1 MPHDLASAQLFLV
14 GALQHGSPIPDDP
27 ALAQASSAFITGN
40 ERLSPAEQVDIY
52 RRQFWLRHR
61 AVMGDDFPGLAHLL
75 GESGMDAF
83 CRAYLA
89 AHPPAS
95 QSYRDMVRDIV
106 RFTERHDGF
115 ASPEMRTLAV
125 DMARYEL
132 GLLDIFVGER
142 APPLDPAKLEGMA
155 EDAWER
161 ARIVLQPL
169 LGRLS
174 LSYPVHRLR
183 KTWKGGESAPI
194 PDAPAPV
201 HLVLYRAKDLVTHF
215 EELSP
220 EAFALL
226 EALAVGEPLVPACER
241 VAADLSPEAQ
251 EALGESVGAWFQQ
264 WAALGWIV
272 DVVL

>member
-1 MPHDLASAQLFLV
+1 MPHDLAAAEAFLV
-14 GALQHGSPIPDDP
+14 AAVQELSPIPDDP
-27 ALAQASSAFITGN
+27 ALAAASAELVTGN
-40 ERLSPAEQVDIY
+40 DRLSPAERVDLY

-61 AVMGDDFPGLAHLL
+61 AMLLEDFPGVAHVL
-75 GESGMDAF
+75 GEERMDAF
-83 CRAYLA
+83 CRAYLR

-95 QSYRDMVRDIV
+95 HCFREMVSHV
-106 RFTERHDGF
+106 PRFAERHDGYR
-115 ASPEMRTLAV
+115 SPEERALVV
-125 DMARYEL
+125 DMARYEVAL
-132 GLLDIFVGER
+132 VELFVAAE

-169 LGRLS
+169 LARLS

-183 KTWKGGESAPI
+183 KAWKGGEGAPI
-194 PDAPAPV
+194 PEAPAPV
-201 HLVLYRAKDLVTHF
+201 HLVLYRAKDLATHF

-226 EALAVGEPLVPACER
+226 EALAAGIPLVPACER
-241 VAADLSPEAQ
+241 VAEGLSPEAQ

-264 WAALGWIV
+264 WAAFGWIV

>member
-1 MPHDLASAQLFLV
+1 MPHDLASTELFLV
-14 GALQHGSPIPDDP
+14 GALQQAASIPDDP
-27 ALAQASSAFITGN
+27 ALAGAAAAFVTGN
-40 ERLSPAEQVDIY
+40 DRLSPAEQVDIY

-61 AVMGDDFPGLAHLL
+61 GVMEEDFPGLAHLL
-75 GESGMDAF
+75 GEEGFDAF
-83 CRAYLA
+83 CRGYLA

-95 QSYRDMVRDIV
+95 QSFRDMVRDV
-106 RFTERHDGF
+106 VGF
-115 ASPEMRTLAV
+115 AERWEGFPSPEARAV
-125 DMARYEL
+125 ALDMARYEL
-132 GLLDIFVGER
+132 ALLDVFVGPD
-142 APPLDPAKLEGMA
+142 APPLDPAKLEGLP

-161 ARIVLQPL
+161 ARIVLHPL
-169 LGRLS
+169 LARLA

-183 KTWKGGESAPI
+183 KAWKGGEEAPVPASAS
-194 PDAPAPV
+194 PV

-226 EALAVGEPLVPACER
+226 EALSAGEPLVPACER
-241 VAADLSPEAQ
+241 VAEGLSPEAQ

-264 WAALGWIV
+264 WAALGFVI